1 MEIVDLV
8 ASGTIRTYTGKDF
21 HVFMPTE
28 DQIDIIDIAH
38 ALSQLCR
45 WGGHCNKFYSVA
57 QHSIIAARLIE
68 YSDDDPKT
76 KMRDA
81 FCALLHDAT
90 EAYLVDL
97 PRPIKRQIQ
106 QYKDTENHLYT
117 KIAAKYNLP
126 DPMPESVHT
135 VDDDMLYYE
144 WDYFMLNE
152 PKKEDQHFYDA
163 YFDEKSCKEIEIE
176 FLQTFEYYV
185 NKLKEMEEN
194 LLTIK

>member
-1 MEIVDLV
+1 MEI
-8 ASGTIRTYTGKDF
+8 ANFIEPSYIRTFTGKNF
-21 HVFMPTE
+21 EVFDPTE

-38 ALSQLCR
+38 SLSQLCR
-45 WGGHCNKFYSVA
+45 WGGHSNRFYSVA

-81 FCALLHDAT
+81 FCALMHDAT

-97 PRPIKRQIQ
+97 PRPIKKRIQ
-106 QYKDTENHLYT
+106 QYKDTENYLYT
-117 KIAAKYNLP
+117 KIASKFNLP

-135 VDDDMLYYE
+135 VDNDMLYYE

-152 PKKEDQHFYDA
+152 PKKEDQDFYDT
-163 YFDEKSCKEIEIE
+163 YFVEKSCKEIEIE
-176 FLQTFEYYV
+176 FLQTFDYYV
-185 NKLKEMEEN
+185 NKLKEIEEK
-194 LLTIK
+194 LLTVK